1 MQLLNFDPKI
11 EVPAAVQS
19 LLYQAIQARKRCAA
33 WIHRVSS
40 EGVSADVK
48 KSNDAHEHFI
58 KVLEIIFHVLE
69 PRFEIIDS
77 VHPPSSNFD
86 PKIEVP
92 AAVQSLLYQ
101 AIQARKRCAAWI
113 HRVSSEGV
121 SADVKKSNDAHEH
134 FIKVLEIIFHVLE
147 PRFEIIDSVHP
158 PSSTTAPS
166 SNRFEQLEVE
176 DISQET
182 LDSIPSVP
190 AYRPK
195 EESSTTSNDEYELE
209 PAFESDLQFI
219 VYCAYEDLLN
229 LEKFLFKIWSE
240 VKEGSLEPRTAALIT
255 NISLRLVRN
264 IEDDVIALSP
274 ARFSQ
279 NSHRSITGII
289 HLVPKFKIP
298 SPGPSFTHDMLPIS
312 SKVEDFTYQPSSQ
325 LLEKY
330 RLYFRHVEDSFAV
343 APIEFFNFSYSQS

>member
-1 MQLLNFDPKI
+1 MLLLFSPKMNTRLVHEHCRRMNSSARLMQLL
-11 EVPAAVQS
+11 
-19 LLYQAIQARKRCAA
+19 
-33 WIHRVSS
+33 
-40 EGVSADVK
+40 
-48 KSNDAHEHFI
+48 
-58 KVLEIIFHVLE
+58 
-69 PRFEIIDS
+69 
-77 VHPPSSNFD
+77 NFD

-166 SNRFEQLEVE
+166 SNRFEQLEVK

-195 EESSTTSNDEYELE
+195 EDSSTTSNDEYELE

-219 VYCAYEDLLN
+219 VYCAYEDLHN

-289 HLVPKFKIP
+289 HLVPEFKIP
-298 SPGPSFTHDMLPIS
+298 GPGPGFTHDMLPIS